1 MPSPKPFQFSL
12 ALSLIATEVITAA
25 AVTLY
30 FAYGLV
36 TNQANDFLA
45 LLSIVLLMAGAT
57 VFLVSATLALTK
69 FKRWGR
75 SAMIFWQFL
84 QITLGWGS
92 IEGRNGILWLGITIF
107 VVSGLTAL
115 LLFSKPVARLF
126 EEE

>member
-1 MPSPKPFQFSL
+1 
-12 ALSLIATEVITAA
+12 
-25 AVTLY
+25 
-30 FAYGLV
+30 
-36 TNQANDFLA
+36 
-45 LLSIVLLMAGAT
+45 MAGAT